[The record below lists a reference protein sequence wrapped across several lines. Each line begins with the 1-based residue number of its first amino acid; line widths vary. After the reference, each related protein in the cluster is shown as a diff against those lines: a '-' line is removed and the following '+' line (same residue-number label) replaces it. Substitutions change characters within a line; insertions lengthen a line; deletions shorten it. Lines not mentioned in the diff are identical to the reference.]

1 MLRIE
6 NLTKIYGEHKAVDDL
21 SLHIAPGEI
30 YGFIGHNG
38 AGKTTTLKSVAGI
51 LRFDAGDIFIN
62 GKSIKA
68 EPVACKREM
77 AYIPDNPDMYEF
89 LSGIKYL
96 NFVADIYGMGKAERE
111 ERITEYA
118 DMFEITKI
126 LSMFMKSSHIIT
138 EREKFLQNKVDNDAY
153 GVFTLSKFEEEVG
166 RITRNAHVTNKK
178 IGFVYFNFNRFYE
191 FNRIYGRE
199 EGDRVLKQ
207 FAKFLL
213 DSSED
218 VCVNCHL
225 NGTDKFINCFM
236 FEEGVDLETKI
247 QQKLEAFSDTVG
259 NYKECPVVI
268 TAGVA
273 MINPGENVT
282 EALDLANHTVK
293 GVNAEKSICI
303 MAKE

>member
-1 MLRIE
+1 
-6 NLTKIYGEHKAVDDL
+6 
-21 SLHIAPGEI
+21 
-30 YGFIGHNG
+30 
-38 AGKTTTLKSVAGI
+38 
-51 LRFDAGDIFIN
+51 
-62 GKSIKA
+62 
-68 EPVACKREM
+68 
-77 AYIPDNPDMYEF
+77 
-89 LSGIKYL
+89 
-96 NFVADIYGMGKAERE
+96 
-111 ERITEYA
+111 
-118 DMFEITKI
+118 MFEITKI

-138 EREKFLQNKVDNDAY
+138 EREKFLQNKVDNDDC

-213 DSSED
+213 VSSEE

-225 NGTDKFINCFM
+225 NGTDKFISCFM

-273 MINPGENVT
+273 TINPGENVT
-282 EALDLANHTVK
+282 EALDLANHTLK
-293 GVNAEKSICI
+293 GANAEKSICI